1 MNTYTADYSSS
12 LFIMKNWVISN
23 IATYQ
28 NHLKEILQTG
38 NLQMSMYHYFAA
50 KRNTQLSLILTL
62 PPDQLQQ
69 HIGNYSQ
76 VKD

>member
-38 NLQMSMYHYFAA
+38 NLQMLMYH
-50 KRNTQLSLILTL
+50 LL
-62 PPDQLQQ
+62 PKGT
-69 HIGNYSQ
+69 HNYHSS
-76 VKD
+76 

>member
-28 NHLKEILQTG
+28 NHLKEILQPG
-38 NLQMSMYHYFAA
+38 NLQMSMYH
-50 KRNTQLSLILTL
+50 LL
-62 PPDQLQQ
+62 PKGT
-69 HIGNYSQ
+69 HNYHSS
-76 VKD
+76 